1 MKPGKGVVKDSQHI
15 DPGESDGHLRWA
27 VKVTWPMLLSAFR
40 QVQPNDSIF
49 VLLLSQLYQK
59 TLCRCNQRTLVSGL
73 SCSESDTDTPYRY
86 LYYLR

>member
-27 VKVTWPMLLSAFR
+27 LKVTWPMLLSAFR

-49 VLLLSQLYQK
+49 VLLLSA
-59 TLCRCNQRTLVSGL
+59 L
-73 SCSESDTDTPYRY
+73 SKDFVQMQPAHTCQWVE
-86 LYYLR
+86 LF